1 MNAYRLRSVRPDLA
15 PVTPAVLR
23 RRRRVAAVLALSSL
37 IVAVGLLDDP
47 SLYDPQ
53 PGPNAPAYVN
63 WRTGEV
69 VQP

>member
-1 MNAYRLRSVRPDLA
+1 MKTRTKRRLLGLTLA
-15 PVTPAVLR
+15 ACVLTTW
-23 RRRRVAAVLALSSL
+23 A
-37 IVAVGLLDDP
+37 LDDP
-47 SLYDPQ
+47 KMYDPQ